1 MRFNGAVR
9 TNTPPPRQERGEPK
23 NLALNRF
30 DTLCPRIRLIARGL
44 TKLAGCDAGWKWME
58 LGGLHTVICSIL
70 LRPLIGLLS
79 LSPSLSLSLSLSV
92 RPSVRPSA
100 CLPGCLSVCLSV
112 FLSRGSTLQGPG
124 LELHSCIL
132 GVLGPVRVLDSVYS
146 TGVFVV
152 GV

>member
-1 MRFNGAVR
+1 MEVDGVGR
-9 TNTPPPRQERGEPK
+9 TPHCYLFDSFASFDWTP
-23 NLALNRF
+23 F
-30 DTLCPRIRLIARGL
+30 SFSFS
-44 TKLAGCDAGWKWME
+44 
-58 LGGLHTVICSIL
+58 V
-70 LRPLIGLLS
+70 
-79 LSPSLSLSLSLSV
+79 SLSLSLSV